1 MTRRALLSD
10 RSGAGALEFAL
21 VLPLMLILLFAVIDG
36 GRWIWSYN
44 RAAKAAQVGARV
56 AAVTK
61 IIPTG
66 LVGSY
71 VDATVGGTTLTQGDL
86 IPTAAIGTVT
96 CNAPSGTLACT
107 CTGTTP
113 PTGGSCPGTL
123 STIGWDAIRTRVK
136 QFDPAINDNNISVEY
151 RGSGL
156 GYAGDPSGLNTSP
169 LVTVRIT
176 GLQFQPITF
185 LALTSI
191 QAFPV
196 TTSTFTAEDEL
207 GNQSN

>member
-1 MTRRALLSD
+1 MTRRTLLSD
-10 RSGAGALEFAL
+10 KSGSGALEFAL
-21 VLPLMLILLFAVIDG
+21 VLPVLLILLFAVIDG

-56 AAVTK
+56 ASVTK

-66 LVGSY
+66 LIGSY
-71 VDATVGGTTLTQGDL
+71 VGASVGGTTLTQGDV
-86 IPTAAIGTVT
+86 IPAAAIGTVT
-96 CNAPSGTLACT
+96 CNAPSGTLACA
-107 CTGTTP
+107 CTATVP
-113 PTGGSCPGTL
+113 PTGGSCPGTI
-123 STIGWDAIRTRVK
+123 STIGWNAIIGRVK
-136 QFDPAINDNNISVEY
+136 QFDPAIKDTNISVEY

-169 LVTVRIT
+169 LVTVRISNLT
-176 GLQFQPITF
+176 FQPITF
-185 LALTSI
+185 LALKSI

-196 TTSTFTAEDEL
+196 TSSTFTAEDEL